1 MAVKDGDFV
10 TAEGLAQSLS
20 GTLGGGAAVCE
31 LTLSGDGTVNATFT
45 YQGLDGTFLYEAP
58 MDGSKHET
66 VVTVPV
72 GSVVK
77 VAYENA
83 IGVRVSA
90 SWAYLIADGGT
101 SVQSVDFYQ
110 VGNTS
115 ASIAVK
121 GQSVVGPGVIV

>member
-1 MAVKDGDFV
+1 MSATGSEAVTISQLKTWGD
-10 TAEGLAQSLS
+10 EKLS
-20 GTLGGGAAVCE
+20 GGWAVCE
-31 LTLSGDGTVNATFT
+31 LTLSGDGSANATFT
-45 YQGLDGTFLYEAP
+45 YQGLDGTFSYEAP

-77 VAYENA
+77 VVYDKGAG
-83 IGVRVSA
+83 IRVSA
-90 SWAYLIADGGT
+90 SWADLVVKGGT
-101 SVQSVDFYQ
+101 SIQSVDFYQ

-121 GQSVVGPGVIV
+121 GLGVVVP